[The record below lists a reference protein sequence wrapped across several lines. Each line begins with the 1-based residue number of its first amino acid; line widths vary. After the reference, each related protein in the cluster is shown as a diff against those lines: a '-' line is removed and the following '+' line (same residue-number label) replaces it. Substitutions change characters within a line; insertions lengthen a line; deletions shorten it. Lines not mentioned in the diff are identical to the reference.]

1 MSKQVQ
7 FTNLLQLES
16 LARELLEPSY
26 FDYIAGGADDELTI
40 RRNREDFE
48 RIVLRP
54 RMLVDVSE
62 VSTSTTVL
70 GTPISLPVM
79 LAPTAGHKMCC
90 PDGEMATARA
100 ASAMGTVMV
109 LSTLSTTSLEDVA
122 SAAPGPKWF
131 QLYVY
136 KDREVTRTLVQRAEA
151 AGYRA
156 LCVTVDVPLI
166 GNRERDLR
174 NAFTFPY
181 PLPNFAGFEQAGLE
195 KLPIGVVNVQSGLGA
210 YIASKW
216 DPSLSWKDIEWFRSI
231 TRLPMVI
238 KGVLTAED
246 AVLAADHGA
255 SAVVVSNHGGRQLD
269 SVPSGIAALPE
280 VAEAVGDRLEI
291 YMDGGVRRGTD
302 VLKALALGA
311 RAVLIGRPYM
321 YALAVGGEEGVR
333 RALEILRQEI
343 SRAMA
348 LSGRPAVST
357 IDRSL
362 VAYHDRR

>member
-1 MSKQVQ
+1 MTVQ
-7 FTNLLQLES
+7 FTNLLQLEAM
-16 LARELLEPSY
+16 ARELLEPAY
-26 FDYIAGGADDELTI
+26 FDYIAGGADDELTL

-48 RIVLRP
+48 RLVLRP
-54 RMLVDVSE
+54 RVLVDVSE
-62 VSTSTTVL
+62 VDTSTTVL

-79 LAPTAGHKMCC
+79 IAPAAGHKMCC
-90 PDGEMATARA
+90 AEGEIATAHA
-100 ASAMGTVMV
+100 AHSAGTIII
-109 LSTLSTTSLEDVA
+109 LSTLSTVSMEEVA
-122 SAAPGPKWF
+122 SASPGPRWF

-136 KDREVTRTLVQRAEA
+136 KDREVTRSLVQRAEA
-151 AGYRA
+151 VGYQA
-156 LCVTVDVPLI
+156 LCVTVDVPVI

-181 PLPNFAGFEQAGLE
+181 PLPNFAQAELE
-195 KLPIGVVNVQSGLGA
+195 RLPVGVVNVESGLGL

-216 DPSLSWKDIEWFRSI
+216 DPSLSWKDIDWFRSI
-231 TRLPMVI
+231 TRLPVVI
-238 KGVLTAED
+238 KGILTAED
-246 AVLAADHGA
+246 ARLAMEHGA

-280 VAEAVGDRLEI
+280 VVEAVGDRIEV

-321 YALAVGGEEGVR
+321 YALAVGGEEGVK
-333 RALEILRQEI
+333 RALEILRDEL

-348 LSGRPAVST
+348 LTGRPTIAS

-362 VAYHDRR
+362 VAMYP